1 MQLADRGDTISGGG
15 IKKQPALNKQKQ
27 ESFGVQTARTCPD
40 RGFRGVGFAKI
51 FLIWMGEIMVT
62 PCYH

>member
-27 ESFGVQTARTCPD
+27 ESLSVQTAQTCLEQ
-40 RGFRGVGFAKI
+40 GFAWVDFTL
-51 FLIWMGEIMVT
+51 FLRNAHFTTEIVSI
-62 PCYH
+62 